1 MNKPTFK
8 QKLRYS
14 FDNTMSRGT
23 IALIGWLGVLSL
35 AVIAIAALVLV
46 VLHIAPEGEDQPNF
60 IEGVWMSLM
69 RTLDSGTMGGD
80 AGWGFRIVM
89 LLVTLGGIF
98 IVSTLIGVLSS
109 GIEATID
116 EMRKGRS
123 FVIEENHTLILGWS
137 SKVFTIISE
146 LTIANENQKKPR
158 VVVLADKD
166 KVEMEDEIKDKVGN
180 LRNTKVICRRGN
192 PNDLI
197 DLSIANPHQA
207 KSIII
212 LAPEEGNGDSQTIKT
227 LLAIT
232 NNPNRKSDPYH
243 VIAEIKEEKNMAV
256 AKMVGKDEVELLL
269 TDDLISRI
277 MVQTCRQSGLSVV
290 YTELMDFDGA
300 EIYFNEEKLLVGK
313 TFGEA
318 VNAYEDSAVM
328 GMEFADGTVK
338 VNPPMDTVF
347 KSGDKVIAIT
357 EDDDTLVIKKNH
369 QPAINTT
376 MISSTET
383 AEAQTEKTLILG
395 WNNRGEIII
404 RELNNYVKPG
414 SEVLVVALNPEPE
427 SLKAMHSKLNNMK
440 LKYIQDDSTSREVI
454 DRCNPTEFDH
464 IILLSYKDQLDVQEA
479 DSQTLISLLH
489 LRQIAEE
496 TGKDLNIV
504 SEMMDLRNRELAEVT
519 KADDFIVSD
528 KLLSLLMSQVSE
540 NKQLMRVFEDL
551 FDADGS
557 EIYLKSVNRY
567 VKTGQPVNFY
577 TVMES
582 AKQKGEIAIG
592 YRIQKDAFDSSK
604 AYGVKVNP
612 AKSEMVTYST
622 DDKIIVIA
630 ED

>member
-8 QKLRYS
+8 QKLRYA

-23 IALIGWLGVLSL
+23 AALIGWLGLVSF
-35 AVIAIAALVLV
+35 AVICIASLVLIA
-46 VLHIAPEGEDQPNF
+46 LHISPEGEDQPNF
-60 IEGVWMSLM
+60 IEGIWMSLM

-109 GIEATID
+109 GIEAKIE

-146 LTIANENQKKPR
+146 LTIANENQKRPR

-166 KVEMEDEIKDKVGN
+166 KVEMEDEIRDKVGN
-180 LRNTKVICRRGN
+180 MRNTKVICRRGN
-192 PNDLI
+192 PNDLV
-197 DLSIANPHQA
+197 DLSISNPHQA

-212 LAPEEGNGDSQTIKT
+212 LAPEENKGDSQTIKT

-232 NNPNRKSDPYH
+232 NNPNRKSEPYH
-243 VIAEIKEEKNMAV
+243 VIAEITDEKNMEV

-269 TDDLISRI
+269 SDDLISRI

-300 EIYFNEEKLLVGK
+300 EIYFNEEKDLVGK

-318 VNAYEDSAVM
+318 VSAYEDSAVM
-328 GMEFADGTVK
+328 GMQFANGDVK
-338 VNPPMDTVF
+338 VNPPMNTIF
-347 KSGDKVIAIT
+347 QTGDKVIAIT

-369 QPAINTT
+369 KPDVD
-376 MISSTET
+376 SSLITSSEIPT
-383 AEAQTEKTLILG
+383 AAPEKTLILG

-404 RELNNYVKPG
+404 RELNNYVRPG
-414 SEVLVVALNPEPE
+414 SEVVVVSMTEEPE
-427 SLKAMHSKLNNMK
+427 ALKEMRSKLQNLK
-440 LKYIQDDSTSREVI
+440 LTFIHGDSAKRSLI
-454 DRCNPTEFDH
+454 DSCNPTSFHH
-464 IILLSYKDQLDVQEA
+464 IILLSYKDQMDIQEA

-496 TGKDLNIV
+496 TGQDLNIV
-504 SEMMDLRNRELAEVT
+504 SEMMDMRNRELAEVT

-557 EIYLKSVNRY
+557 EIYLKPVSHY
-567 VKTGQPVNFY
+567 VKTGVPVNFY
-577 TVMES
+577 TVLES

-612 AKSEMVTYST
+612 GKGEKITYSG